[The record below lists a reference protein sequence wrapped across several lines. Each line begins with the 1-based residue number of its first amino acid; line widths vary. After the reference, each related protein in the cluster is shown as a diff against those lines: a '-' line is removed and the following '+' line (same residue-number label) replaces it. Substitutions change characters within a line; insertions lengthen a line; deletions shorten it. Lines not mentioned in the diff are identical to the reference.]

1 VDVAVIGAGRVGTA
15 LAVLL
20 ARAGHRIV
28 AVSGRGGT
36 VDRAARHLPGVPVVP
51 AAEAASRAE
60 VILVGT
66 PDDRI
71 AGVVSDLAAQGAFRR
86 GHAVVHL
93 SGATGLG
100 ALAAAAAAGARTMSL
115 HPLQTFPTV
124 DAAIERL
131 PGSGMAV
138 TATDEEGYGLG
149 ERLAA
154 DAGAR
159 PFRLPEEARPLYHA
173 AAVFASNYL
182 VTVVALAERL
192 FREAG
197 IEDPAPL
204 YLPLVRATLDNLEA
218 IGAERALTG
227 PAVRGD
233 AGTIERNLEA
243 LSAAAPDAIR
253 AYVAL
258 AGVALD
264 LAEDAGRLSPEG
276 RSRVEEALARWS

>member
-1 VDVAVIGAGRVGTA
+1 MDIAVIGSGRVGTA

-28 AVSGRGGT
+28 AVSGRSGT
-36 VDRAARHLPGVPVVP
+36 AERAGRYLAGVPVLP
-51 AAEAASRAE
+51 ALDAASRAE
-60 VILVGT
+60 LVLVGT

-71 AGVVSDLAAQGAFRR
+71 AGMVSDVAGQGGFRR
-86 GHAVVHL
+86 GQVVAHL

-100 ALAAAAAAGARTMSL
+100 ALAAAAGAGARTMSL

-124 DAAIERL
+124 DSAIERL

-138 TATDEEGYGLG
+138 TATDEPGYVLG

-159 PFRLPEEARPLYHA
+159 AFRLPEEARPLYHA
-173 AAVFASNYL
+173 AAVFASNYV
-182 VTVVALAERL
+182 VTVLDLAERL

-204 YLPLVRATLDNLEA
+204 YLPLVRATLDNVES
-218 IGAERALTG
+218 IGADRALTG

-233 AGTIERNLEA
+233 AGTIGRNLEA
-243 LSAAAPDAIR
+243 LSVAAPDAIP

-258 AGVALD
+258 ARVALD
-264 LAEDAGRLSPEG
+264 LAEHAGRLPPED
-276 RSRVEEALARWS
+276 RRRVEEALARWR

>member
-1 VDVAVIGAGRVGTA
+1 MDIAVIGSGRVGTA

-20 ARAGHRIV
+20 SRAGHKIV

-36 VDRAARHLPGVPVVP
+36 GERVARHLPGVPVLP
-51 AAEAASRAE
+51 ATEAASRAE
-60 VILVGT
+60 VVLVGT

-71 AGVVSDLAAQGAFRR
+71 AGVVSDLAGQGAFHA
-86 GHAVVHL
+86 GQAVVHL

-100 ALAAAAAAGARTMSL
+100 ALAAAAGAGARPLSL
-115 HPLQTFPTV
+115 HPLQAFPTV
-124 DAAIERL
+124 ESAIERL

-138 TATDEEGYGLG
+138 TAADDRGYVLG

-182 VTVVALAERL
+182 VTVLALAERL
-192 FREAG
+192 FRDAG

-204 YLPLVRATLDNLEA
+204 YLPLVRATLGNVEA
-218 IGAERALTG
+218 MGAERALTG

-233 AGTIERNLEA
+233 AGTIGRNLQA
-243 LSAAAPDAIR
+243 LSAAAPDAIP
-253 AYVAL
+253 AYLAL
-258 AGVALD
+258 ATVALD
-264 LAEDAGRLSPEG
+264 LAEHAGRLPPDA
-276 RSRVEEALARWS
+276 RRRVEEALARWR